1 MDIQNEL
8 QNKLFEKISNDNF
21 AKFMGI
27 KLESLK
33 PGYARLSMTFTKEM
47 LNFHGIIH
55 GGAIFALA
63 DAAFAASSNSHGITS
78 IALNMNIN
86 FLSAVQPGQKLIAE
100 GSEEK
105 AARKIGVYRIT
116 VKNVEGELIAVAE
129 GVVYRKESMPF
140 EDNRLSSGSYP
151 QGG

>member
-1 MDIQNEL
+1 MNDESDL
-8 QNKLFEKISNDNF
+8 QNKKLFEMISSDSF

-33 PGYARLSMTFTKEM
+33 PGYARLSMIFTKEM

-63 DAAFAASSNSHGITS
+63 DAAFAASSNSHGKTS
-78 IALNMNIN
+78 VALNMNIN
-86 FLSAVQPGQKLIAE
+86 FISAVQPGQKLIAV

-105 AARKIGVYRIT
+105 VTRKVGVYRIT
-116 VKNVEGELIAVAE
+116 VKTVEDELIAVAD
-129 GVVYRKESMPF
+129 GVVYRKESM
-140 EDNRLSSGSYP
+140 LI
-151 QGG
+151 